1 MNPSPGSARP
11 HRLKAF
17 SLTEVTMATGLIAT
31 LALPLLA
38 MLAGSASSQGSAR
51 DRETAARIVRMLSTA
66 MASSS
71 PGTFKVELPTGDP
84 IEIPAPEAGETVR
97 FFSFDAD
104 GTYLGE
110 TDARAWIDGLAGA
123 PAAVHLVRL
132 RINSPRP
139 QSPMLG
145 GLCELEL
152 IVSQPAAA
160 AASARSRDRFLSR
173 VVSP

>member
-51 DRETAARIVRMLSTA
+51 DRETAARIAQMLSAA
-66 MASSS
+66 MVSSS
-71 PGTFKVELPTGDP
+71 PGTFQMEPPAGDP
-84 IEIPAPEAGETVR
+84 IEIPAPKAGETVR

-110 TDARAWIDGLAGA
+110 TDASAWVDGLIGA

-132 RINSPRP
+132 RITSPHP
-139 QSPMLG
+139 QSPTLE